1 MVFLFLFK
9 TCGMSKSLEAS
20 SQRAKFSS
28 SRNSFLSLFLRT
40 CWKSYSFDLVDDIV
54 LWSLIYWMWLQRLVL
69 WVNFSADGVLKYFS
83 YFSKKTDFAI
93 CMKCQILFSGKNK
106 KNITNSSS
114 DELDLRV
121 VKVNFRLSV
130 NACNSYF
137 QAQRLTQCPMGILTK
152 AAPTLS
158 EDNFIDIMPVA
169 WELMLES
176 DQELAAAAGKWA
188 RRKPVFRHTV
198 INLSHTSRLDVQLTL
213 YLDFAYLK

>member
-1 MVFLFLFK
+1 
-9 TCGMSKSLEAS
+9 
-20 SQRAKFSS
+20 
-28 SRNSFLSLFLRT
+28 
-40 CWKSYSFDLVDDIV
+40 
-54 LWSLIYWMWLQRLVL
+54 MWLQRLVL

-83 YFSKKTDFAI
+83 YFSKKTDFDSSCKLSPFKTI

-176 DQELAAAAGKWA
+176 DQELAAAAGKRA

-198 INLSHTSRLDVQLTL
+198 INLRHTSRLDVQLTL
-213 YLDFAYLK
+213 ILTSLISNKHLS